1 MEPRIQYAK
10 TSDGVSIAYWTM
22 GEGPP
27 LVYMPNV
34 IWSHAQLE
42 WQFPEI
48 RRWYELLAKARTLV
62 RFDARGTGLSQ
73 RDVGDY
79 SLEALEL
86 DLHAIQSVCPT
97 SFSGATH
104 PTRTSRVPATHRFRH
119 CSK

>member
-1 MEPRIQYAK
+1 MEPQIQYAT
-10 TSDGVSIAYWTM
+10 TSDGVSIAHWAIGN
-22 GEGPP
+22 GEP

-48 RRWYELLAKARTLV
+48 RLWYELLAEKRKLV

-73 RDVGDY
+73 RVVEQY

-86 DLHAIQSVCPT
+86 DLDAVAEHLELDRFALFASINAAPVAI
-97 SFSGATH
+97 AY
-104 PTRTSRVPATHRFRH
+104 
-119 CSK
+119 